1 MFEVKVRVNDILYD
15 MKAVQY
21 ELSSFL
27 VIAYVG
33 QGGIESAEEFFNPFR
48 DVISS
53 APPRFHISLPDANET
68 DFV

>member
-1 MFEVKVRVNDILYD
+1 

>member
-1 MFEVKVRVNDILYD
+1 MFEVRVRVNDILYD

-33 QGGIESAEEFFNPFR
+33 QGGIESAGVFQSVQGCYIIRATTLSHFA
-48 DVISS
+48 S
-53 APPRFHISLPDANET
+53 
-68 DFV
+68 